1 MSKSV
6 SSSQT
11 ANSQKSYTD
20 SEIGSIIDNLPSELL
35 EAMKEQHIVL
45 VGVNEI
51 KKPLTRAIYDA
62 KKEELIKKLR
72 TQLNFRVPQSLKI
85 SNEETDIIKKDI
97 MFYKRAYEDEATNIN
112 KIITSTNT
120 LNNQLLEPLK
130 QIKNM
135 LKEYHN
141 DYKTNV
147 SKITIP
153 YDNKKEG
160 LDNIGNA
167 IKNEENNKPF
177 QSDVDEIK
185 KEMNYYQQ
193 QSIDFFKEYSSM
205 NKELSEDI
213 NNFIDSFK
221 KLSDS
226 VNELKKQ
233 ITEGFMVFENS
244 TPEFEYLNDKERIK
258 KAMSSII
265 IPLYK
270 LTELITASEE
280 MLTKVKENKNQS
292 KQNVGLAQKMML
304 ICEELK
310 EKAKLIAEKINRA
323 RLKINLNEIQA
334 KEFDIQP
341 PKIENIEK
349 NIGEIKEK
357 IEETNIK
364 NSKIK
369 EEVMKKTEEFINKSR
384 LDLLFIIDST
394 NSTNPYLENIK
405 KNFNKM
411 IKDIYNNCPTATIYI
426 GFIGYTD
433 FNELDLG
440 EQYIDIELTKE
451 KEEIN
456 QKIKDLEPH
465 GGGDEAEDLAGALE
479 LALNKKWKGF
489 SRFAILA
496 TDAPCHGIEF
506 HSPELEDNYQDGDP
520 NGRDIKLFVKNFA
533 ENNISLFCVR
543 LTDTTE
549 MMFNIFEKKYQEGK
563 SKESQ
568 CQFIVQSCEDI
579 CEIITQKAC
588 QIYKSRDIPEE
599 K

>member
-1 MSKSV
+1 MSIS
-6 SSSQT
+6 
-11 ANSQKSYTD
+11 D
-20 SEIGSIIDNLPSELL
+20 IIDNLPSELL
-35 EAMKEQHIVL
+35 EAMKEQHIIL
-45 VGVNEI
+45 EDVNETINKPVI
-51 KKPLTRAIYDA
+51 KAIYDA
-62 KKEELIKKLR
+62 KNEELIKPLR
-72 TQLNFRVPQSLKI
+72 TKLNFRVPQSLKI
-85 SNEETDIIKKDI
+85 SNEETDLIKKDI
-97 MFYKRAYEDEATNIN
+97 MFYKIAYEDEATNIN
-112 KIITSTNT
+112 KIISSANA
-120 LNNQLLEPLK
+120 LNSQLLEPLK
-130 QIKNM
+130 QIKEM
-135 LKEYHN
+135 IKVYHD
-141 DYKTNV
+141 DYISNI

-153 YDNKKEG
+153 YENKKEG
-160 LDNIGNA
+160 IDNIGNL
-167 IKNEENNKPF
+167 IKNEEDNKSF
-177 QSDVDEIK
+177 QLYVDEIK

-193 QSIDFFKEYSSM
+193 QSLDFFKEYSSM

-221 KLSDS
+221 KLIDS

-233 ITEGFMVFENS
+233 ITEGFSAFENS
-244 TPEFEYLNDKERIK
+244 TPEFEDLNDKERIK

-265 IPLYK
+265 IPLNK
-270 LTELITASEE
+270 LTELISAN
-280 MLTKVKENKNQS
+280 KVQEN
-292 KQNVGLAQKMML
+292 QNPLKIHVGLAQKMMA

-310 EKAKLIAEKINRA
+310 ERAKLIEEKINQARA
-323 RLKINLNEIQA
+323 KISLNEIKS
-334 KEFDIQP
+334 KEFDIQTP
-341 PKIENIEK
+341 NIENYKK
-349 NIGEIKEK
+349 NIDEIKEK
-357 IEETNIK
+357 IEETNTK
-364 NSKIK
+364 NNKIK
-369 EEVMKKTEEFINKSR
+369 EEVMKKTEDFINKSR
-384 LDLLFIIDST
+384 FDLLFILDST
-394 NSTNPYLENIK
+394 ISTNPYLEDIK
-405 KNFNKM
+405 KNLNQM
-411 IKDIYNNCPTATIYI
+411 IEDIYNNCPTATIYI
-426 GFIGYTD
+426 GFIGYKD
-433 FNELDLG
+433 FDDLDLG

-465 GGGDEAEDLAGALE
+465 GGGDEAEDLAGAFE

>member
-1 MSKSV
+1 MSIS
-6 SSSQT
+6 
-11 ANSQKSYTD
+11 D
-20 SEIGSIIDNLPSELL
+20 IIDNLPSELL
-35 EAMKEQHIVL
+35 EAMKEQHIIL
-45 VGVNEI
+45 EDVNETINKPVI
-51 KKPLTRAIYDA
+51 KAIYDA
-62 KKEELIKKLR
+62 KNEELIKPLR

-85 SNEETDIIKKDI
+85 SNEETDLIKKDI
-97 MFYKRAYEDEATNIN
+97 MFYKIAYEDEATNIN
-112 KIITSTNT
+112 KIISSANA
-120 LNNQLLEPLK
+120 LNSQLLEPLK
-130 QIKNM
+130 QIKEM
-135 LKEYHN
+135 IKVYHD
-141 DYKTNV
+141 DYISNI

-153 YDNKKEG
+153 YENKKEG
-160 LDNIGNA
+160 IDNIGNL
-167 IKNEENNKPF
+167 IKNEEDNKSF
-177 QSDVDEIK
+177 QLYVDEIK

-193 QSIDFFKEYSSM
+193 QSLDFFKEYSSM

-221 KLSDS
+221 KLIDS

-233 ITEGFMVFENS
+233 ITEGFSAFENS
-244 TPEFEYLNDKERIK
+244 TPEFEDLNDKERIK

-265 IPLYK
+265 IPLNK
-270 LTELITASEE
+270 LTELISAN
-280 MLTKVKENKNQS
+280 KVQEN
-292 KQNVGLAQKMML
+292 QNPLKIHVGLAQKMMA

-310 EKAKLIAEKINRA
+310 ERAKLIEEKINQARA
-323 RLKINLNEIQA
+323 KISLNEIKS
-334 KEFDIQP
+334 KEFDIQTP
-341 PKIENIEK
+341 NIENYKK
-349 NIGEIKEK
+349 NIDEIKEK
-357 IEETNIK
+357 IEETNTK
-364 NSKIK
+364 NNKIK
-369 EEVMKKTEEFINKSR
+369 EEVMKKTEDFINKSR

-394 NSTNPYLENIK
+394 NSTNPYLEDIK
-405 KNFNKM
+405 KNLNQM
-411 IKDIYNNCPTATIYI
+411 IEDIYNNCPTATIYI
-426 GFIGYTD
+426 GFIGYKD
-433 FNELDLG
+433 FDELDLG

-465 GGGDEAEDLAGALE
+465 GGGDEAEDLAGAFE

-568 CQFIVQSCEDI
+568 CQFTVQSCEDI